1 MGRVKLIA
9 TEGMVYTNG
18 EIYGS
23 VVYLGMGDSPDNWYQ
38 ITEKEACHKME
49 QEARKDEENLY

>member
-1 MGRVKLIA
+1 MNRVILKA

-23 VVYLGMGDSPDNWYQ
+23 VVYLGNGDSPENWYQ
-38 ITEKEACHKME
+38 ITETEAIHKME
-49 QEARKDEENLY
+49 QEAKQYEDLY

>member
-18 EIYGS
+18 EIYGN
-23 VVYLGMGDSPDNWYQ
+23 VVYLGTGDSPDNWYQ
-38 ITEKEACHKME
+38 ITEREACHKME
-49 QEARKDEENLY
+49 QEAKKREEDLY